1 MLRIQAGAGVRH
13 KWKWKGNSMQ
23 VYWWFLLPAIL
34 LTLFSDPITRA
45 VKADQTLRTV
55 ILIFCGGVILV
66 CIVAMIAS
74 HLA

>member
-1 MLRIQAGAGVRH
+1 
-13 KWKWKGNSMQ
+13 MQ

-34 LTLFSDPITRA
+34 LTLFSDPIARA

-66 CIVAMIAS
+66 CIVAMLAS